1 VNNVA
6 RQIMKQFIK
15 ELMKIFK
22 KILIGLL
29 DVFVN
34 GPFVN
39 YYRDSKYPLISD
51 RAKEIANKIGWDKM
65 MEKVKEAQKN
75 GTSTIN
81 LKEYE

>member
-1 VNNVA
+1 M
-6 RQIMKQFIK
+6 I
-15 ELMKIFK
+15 K

-34 GPFVN
+34 GLFVN
-39 YYRDSKYPLISD
+39 FYKITRYPLISD
-51 RAKEIANKIGWDKM
+51 RAIEIANKIGWDKLY
-65 MEKVKEAQKN
+65 EKAKEAQKN

>member
-1 VNNVA
+1 
-6 RQIMKQFIK
+6 MKQFIK

-29 DVFVN
+29 DVFIN
-34 GPFVN
+34 APFVN

-51 RAKEIANKIGWDKM
+51 RAKEIANKIGWSKM